1 MYPPGISFDCACLP
15 PRATAFL
22 VAVISLGG
30 CIADGS
36 FVLYRRPLDPG
47 LGEMVQEARQ
57 YLIKLFQ
64 VANVLL
70 LIGTVIEKEF
80 LVQLYLWY
88 TLGFVMFGLVIAL
101 MEFLISSQEY
111 GTKKSLVMFIPDV
124 TFLFAVWSCLPMVEN
139 YKWKIVSDSCPFSLK
154 SPGICDKC
162 VPEIS
167 PGTQTCQTTKTYS
180 PALNQLSVE
189 KCGCS
194 QKTAKKPKSR
204 PKVICKCPKNSP
216 VCPYD
221 SPICPYDSPK
231 RPNDSPKHPNDSP
244 ICPNDYPKRPNY
256 SPKRPNDS
264 PICPSYSPKRPND
277 SAKRPN
283 NSPICPNDS
292 PNCRNDSKVSSKDDQ
307 ICLKGCQIPMKK
319 IRLAQKDQTRCPP
332 ECCDNTPRRTRINI
346 FQL

>member
-124 TFLFAVWSCLPMVEN
+124 TFLFVIWACLPIVKE
-139 YKWKIVSDSCPFSLK
+139 YKGKIVVGPKGISRPRPMGISLK
-154 SPGICDKC
+154 KLGKINWKKSNLLQKFFESNPRKTELPLKNAECSPQSCKTCPPRSPKPPPKSTEILPKLSQILSKPCHSQTSPQNTQISSKPC
-162 VPEIS
+162 QSQTSPKLSQILSKPCQSQTSPQNSQISSKSCQSQIS
-167 PGTQTCQTTKTYS
+167 PKQSHISKE
-180 PALNQLSVE
+180 V
-189 KCGCS
+189 
-194 QKTAKKPKSR
+194 
-204 PKVICKCPKNSP
+204 CKISPKNSGMSSKNLR
-216 VCPYD
+216 CCQKD
-221 SPICPYDSPK
+221 SPCSPTCSRYCPQRQNEPK
-231 RPNDSPKHPNDSP
+231 
-244 ICPNDYPKRPNY
+244 
-256 SPKRPNDS
+256 
-264 PICPSYSPKRPND
+264 PSGIKFS
-277 SAKRPN
+277 
-283 NSPICPNDS
+283 
-292 PNCRNDSKVSSKDDQ
+292 
-307 ICLKGCQIPMKK
+307 
-319 IRLAQKDQTRCPP
+319 IRA
-332 ECCDNTPRRTRINI
+332 N
-346 FQL
+346 